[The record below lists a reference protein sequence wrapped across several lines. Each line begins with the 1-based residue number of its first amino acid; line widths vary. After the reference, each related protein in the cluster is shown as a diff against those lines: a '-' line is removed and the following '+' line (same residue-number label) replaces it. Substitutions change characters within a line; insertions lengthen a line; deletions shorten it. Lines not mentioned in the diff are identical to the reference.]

1 MKKRILGLVLA
12 LSMMISLF
20 PVSALAQTPG
30 GGTAV
35 LAEENGT
42 TYDGP
47 LEIDNDP
54 ASKRYGKPVADPSKW
69 FDESSEDTYN
79 YGYKGDGWVY
89 YSWYDRLVLE
99 KGTWDFTYAKPA
111 DSSGDRLAEVKCN
124 VTVGKNA
131 VVTDGNFAGYVDNA
145 GMVKDG
151 TYKNPVINLGTI
163 ADGVFDSTVQNTGG
177 RLGAH
182 GLANLDKSSENTY
195 GTISGGL
202 FTGGKS
208 GVNWVYNN
216 DQAMI
221 TGGVFLSSISYDS
234 GHTRGTITGGVF
246 NNYASGAADGTV
258 FEIRAY
264 NNKGSQYS
272 SSDGKIE
279 IKTAEISDYVNVGS
293 AAWVVLTKNADGVVI
308 NPVQI
313 TAKLYDKD
321 GKLVEITNINGKPV
335 GKENCDSSY
344 VDDDKKTVQLTM
356 PASDVKLNKPFNL
369 KVIGGNIRVGW
380 NLYDATE
387 AQIPEKTDVTV
398 KASSLVEEPFKEW
411 QVAEGTTRPTGFAD
425 GYSLTTNP
433 TKFTMPAGDVT
444 LTAEYYSTTLN
455 MKLDG
460 TPDISNAQSR
470 AEEMSTV
477 YYGMNWEYTEGLN
490 GTPGTLTL
498 TGGTWDFTH
507 YNPAN
512 TNTTSFNKAVACYVV
527 INGATVSGGTFA
539 NDVWNNGTISGGIFE
554 KTVSNTTGTITGG
567 VFVNKPAG
575 DGRISDGYTLKVDT
589 SSAPN
594 GMLTFVKDLY
604 YDSLKTEIP
613 SAYVVPSDTYKP
625 VISVA
630 GKDVNGDE
638 IRPDN
643 WSVTVNNDPQIKLS
657 RWKGATLLGGT
668 YTLNP
673 GKVENG
679 ATVTLH
685 KTKDVY
691 ALTVNGGTITSRTGT
706 IDENAKSGNFEK
718 DTVVTVTAV
727 APESGKYFA
736 GWTLEDGTTL
746 PDDNITSQNG
756 LNNREL
762 TFKMPANEV
771 HLKASYKDYNK
782 TLAFDENGDVITT
795 DREPD
800 GEGGYQGSGWTLSSE
815 KVLTI
820 LKGTTLDLNGAT
832 VNSNYTVVIEG
843 GETSQNNA
851 SITNAVFEG
860 AVTNS
865 GNAEQ
870 CYFNGSRLYNVG
882 TISNSTI
889 DVNEL
894 AGGGNYVSCLFSQR
908 YSGLSNV
915 RSLTTRNGE
924 KTITAR
930 LEEAGKYP
938 VTGTTLYFTNTPK
951 LGVSVLDA
959 SGTVEITNVNGD
971 KSYAITPESEGYY
984 TFTAPAS
991 GDVILNDAVKY
1002 TLTVTNGTIKV
1013 GEETKESP
1021 ATLAEDTVVTV
1032 TATAPESGKYF
1043 AGWTASDGVTL
1054 KGADDKEINLTDKTL
1069 TFQMPTSN
1077 VTLTAE
1083 YKAYETKLEID
1094 KTTGEPVTTNREPVC
1109 EDGNVVGYQGTGWT
1123 YSNGTLTLSG
1133 AFAFA
1138 ADANTRIDCS
1148 VVVGSGAKL
1157 SNVWVVGNNTT
1168 VENEGAI
1175 TNCYFENPGVTVSNN
1190 GEISN
1195 SIFVKKPGSTGTLS
1209 GCLFASNEGLTE
1221 GHWTVELNYSDGK
1234 TAYAGLQDNPF
1245 KMPVNEFYVIADAS
1259 GKLPTIKLSKNASNG
1274 SLPAQVTVTAPDGAQ
1289 WTQNISGTDSFDLTI
1304 KQPKYTLTLVNAE
1317 LVDMTGTEFT
1327 ENTTIK
1333 IKPKFT
1339 DEEFELDCWTSDS
1352 DEFDVNTITKNEK
1365 GTYTLTMPG
1374 SELELTAN
1382 SRKKTYS
1389 LTVVNGVI
1397 GDENGTQN
1405 SGEYAKDA
1413 EITLTQKVPEGKV
1426 FTGWELSGGLEPVSG
1441 YELTNTTIKVKM
1453 PGHAA
1458 TAKATYKDKVPTTY
1472 TLTVDGGYIGDDET
1486 KASGDYE
1493 ANVEIKVTAKAKTG
1507 YHFTKWT
1514 VKEGT
1519 LSLSEEKLKANPLT
1533 FEMPDGLVSLK
1544 ANYEEDT
1551 PDPVDPN
1558 PTPNPDDQPKT
1569 YTVTVKG
1576 GKINNKTEVKAE
1588 KGTKLTVDVDESEV
1602 PEGMTFDVWSIRF
1615 PEGVKD
1621 TLTGDTSVML
1631 HDSHMS
1637 FAMPGADIT
1646 IEAQYR
1652 SSELPGEDDGP
1663 STLGTMATV
1672 AVGGAAAGILV
1683 WQGVSLGVDS
1693 YLQLN
1698 LPKGVAVPANR
1709 RELVKLLWETAGKP
1723 EAALPSLYSDVP
1735 AEEIELQK
1743 ATRWAIDNGL
1753 VKPADDSD
1761 ASRFDPDRYVT
1772 KYDVFG
1778 AWLKLKKLMK

>member
-202 FTGGKS
+202 CTGGKS

-1221 GHWTVELNYSDGK
+1221 GALDGRTEL
-1234 TAYAGLQDNPF
+1234 F
-1245 KMPVNEFYVIADAS
+1245 
-1259 GKLPTIKLSKNASNG
+1259 
-1274 SLPAQVTVTAPDGAQ
+1274 
-1289 WTQNISGTDSFDLTI
+1289 
-1304 KQPKYTLTLVNAE
+1304 
-1317 LVDMTGTEFT
+1317 
-1327 ENTTIK
+1327 
-1333 IKPKFT
+1333 
-1339 DEEFELDCWTSDS
+1339 
-1352 DEFDVNTITKNEK
+1352 
-1365 GTYTLTMPG
+1365 
-1374 SELELTAN
+1374 
-1382 SRKKTYS
+1382 
-1389 LTVVNGVI
+1389 
-1397 GDENGTQN
+1397 
-1405 SGEYAKDA
+1405 
-1413 EITLTQKVPEGKV
+1413 
-1426 FTGWELSGGLEPVSG
+1426 GW
-1441 YELTNTTIKVKM
+1441 
-1453 PGHAA
+1453 
-1458 TAKATYKDKVPTTY
+1458 
-1472 TLTVDGGYIGDDET
+1472 
-1486 KASGDYE
+1486 
-1493 ANVEIKVTAKAKTG
+1493 
-1507 YHFTKWT
+1507 
-1514 VKEGT
+1514 
-1519 LSLSEEKLKANPLT
+1519 
-1533 FEMPDGLVSLK
+1533 
-1544 ANYEEDT
+1544 
-1551 PDPVDPN
+1551 
-1558 PTPNPDDQPKT
+1558 
-1569 YTVTVKG
+1569 
-1576 GKINNKTEVKAE
+1576 
-1588 KGTKLTVDVDESEV
+1588 
-1602 PEGMTFDVWSIRF
+1602 
-1615 PEGVKD
+1615 
-1621 TLTGDTSVML
+1621 
-1631 HDSHMS
+1631 
-1637 FAMPGADIT
+1637 
-1646 IEAQYR
+1646 
-1652 SSELPGEDDGP
+1652 
-1663 STLGTMATV
+1663 
-1672 AVGGAAAGILV
+1672 
-1683 WQGVSLGVDS
+1683 
-1693 YLQLN
+1693 
-1698 LPKGVAVPANR
+1698 
-1709 RELVKLLWETAGKP
+1709 
-1723 EAALPSLYSDVP
+1723 
-1735 AEEIELQK
+1735 
-1743 ATRWAIDNGL
+1743 
-1753 VKPADDSD
+1753 
-1761 ASRFDPDRYVT
+1761 
-1772 KYDVFG
+1772 
-1778 AWLKLKKLMK
+1778 

>member
-1032 TATAPESGKYF
+1032 TAAAPESGKYF
-1043 AGWTASDGVTL
+1043 AGWTASDDVTL

-1077 VTLTAE
+1077 VTLTATYE
-1083 YKAYETKLEID
+1083 AYETSLVIVD
-1094 KTTGEPVTTNREPVC
+1094 GEPVTTNREPVY
-1109 EDGNVVGYQGTGWT
+1109 EDGKVVGCKGDGWT
-1123 YSNGTLTLSG
+1123 YINDTLTLSG

-1157 SNVWVVGNNTT
+1157 SNAAVVGSNATVTNNGT
-1168 VENEGAI
+1168 I
-1175 TNCYFENPGVTVSNN
+1175 TNCCFGNPSVTVINN

-1209 GCLFASNEGLTE
+1209 GCLFASNDGLTDC
-1221 GHWTVELNYSDGK
+1221 WTVDLNYSDGE
-1234 TAYAGLQDNPF
+1234 TAYAGLQKNPF
-1245 KMPVNEFYVIADAS
+1245 EMSVNEFYVIADAS
-1259 GKLPTIKLSKNASNG
+1259 GKLPTIKLSKKAND
-1274 SLPAQVTVTAPDGAQ
+1274 SLPTQVTVTAPDGAQ
-1289 WTQNISGTDSFDLTI
+1289 WTQNIGDTDSFDLTI
-1304 KQPKYTLTLVNAE
+1304 EQPTYKLTLVNAV
-1317 LVDMTGTEFT
+1317 LVGMTGTEFT

-1339 DEEFELDCWTSDS
+1339 DEELELDCWSSEPTD
-1352 DEFDVNTITKNEK
+1352 FDVSSIYANGD
-1365 GTYTLTMPG
+1365 GTYTLKMPG
-1374 SELELTAN
+1374 NALTLTAN

-1389 LTVVNGVI
+1389 LTVVNGII
-1397 GDENGTQN
+1397 GDEHGTENG
-1405 SGEYAKDA
+1405 EKYAKNA
-1413 EITLTQKVPEGKV
+1413 EITLTQKVPENKE

-1458 TAKATYKDKVPTTY
+1458 TATATYKDKAPTTY

-1486 KASGDYE
+1486 NISGKFE
-1493 ANVEIKVTAKAKTG
+1493 ANAEIKVTAKAKTG

-1514 VKEGT
+1514 VEEST

-1533 FEMPDGLVSLK
+1533 FGMPDGAVSLK
-1544 ANYEEDT
+1544 ANYEKDT

-1576 GKINNKTEVKAE
+1576 GKINGETKVEGIA
-1588 KGTKLTVDVDESEV
+1588 KGIKLTVDVDESEV

-1621 TLTGDTSVML
+1621 TLTGDPSVML
-1631 HDSHMS
+1631 HDPHMS
-1637 FAMPGADIT
+1637 FTMPEADIT

-1698 LPKGVAVPANR
+1698 LPKGVAVPTNR
-1709 RELVKLLWETAGKP
+1709 RELVVLLWETAGKP
-1723 EAALPSLYSDVP
+1723 DVVLPALYGDVS
-1735 AEEIELQK
+1735 AEDGELQK